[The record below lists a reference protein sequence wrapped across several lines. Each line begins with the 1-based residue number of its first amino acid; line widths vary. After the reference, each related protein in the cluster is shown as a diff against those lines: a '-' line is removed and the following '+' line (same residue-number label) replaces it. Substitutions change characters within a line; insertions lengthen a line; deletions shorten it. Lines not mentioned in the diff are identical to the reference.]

1 MADIYSFLFNTR
13 EGVLILFVAGV
24 ILFTL
29 IAFVMERR
37 THKLYV
43 DRGEK
48 KPGESD
54 GFWD

>member
-1 MADIYSFLFNTR
+1 MAEIYNFLFGTR
-13 EGVLILFVAGV
+13 MGVLVLFIGGV

-48 KPGESD
+48 AKGEKDS
-54 GFWD
+54 FWE